1 MGFYEKIKER
11 YKNSI
16 DKGTGLLKEQK
27 TQLDG
32 LIILLKS
39 IALKQAAI
47 GKSELYFNFGYR
59 NTLQHFVKGE
69 DVISLFD
76 DSKETITDYDIYFQS
91 SDIYCLFAEKG
102 LHEILMNEI
111 RTAFGPEFT
120 IEAAIQSSEHRS
132 NWLEV
137 HVSWPLPKEEGHL

>member
-1 MGFYEKIKER
+1 MGFYEKIKES

-16 DKGTGLLKEQK
+16 DKETGLLKEQK

-39 IALKQAAI
+39 IALKQTAV
-47 GKSELYFNFGYR
+47 GKSEFYFDFGYR

-76 DSKETITDYDIYFQS
+76 DSEETITDYDIYFQS
-91 SDIYCLFAEKG
+91 FDIYYLFAEKE

-111 RTAFGPEFT
+111 RKAFGPEFT

>member
-16 DKGTGLLKEQK
+16 DKETGLLKEQK
-27 TQLDG
+27 IQLDG
-32 LIILLKS
+32 LIMLLKS
-39 IALKQAAI
+39 MALQQSDV
-47 GKSELYFNFGYR
+47 GKCEFFYDFGC
-59 NTLQHFVKGE
+59 NHQMEHFVKGE

-76 DSKETITDYDIYFQS
+76 DSTREVTGYDSSFKS
-91 SDIYCLFAEKG
+91 SDIYYLFAEKG
-102 LHEILMNEI
+102 LHEILMAEI

-137 HVSWPLPKEEGHL
+137 HVSWPLPKKEGHL

>member
-1 MGFYEKIKER
+1 MGFYEKIKES

-16 DKGTGLLKEQK
+16 DKQTGLLKEQK

-47 GKSELYFNFGYR
+47 GKSEFYFDFGYR

-76 DSKETITDYDIYFQS
+76 DSEETVTGYDTCFQS
-91 SDIYCLFAEKG
+91 SDIYYLFAEKG
-102 LHEILMNEI
+102 LHEILMKEI
-111 RTAFGPEFT
+111 REAFGPEFT
-120 IEAAIQSSEHRS
+120 IDAAIQSSEHRS
-132 NWLEV
+132 SCLEV
-137 HVSWPLPKEEGHL
+137 HVSWPKPDRDEE

>member
-16 DKGTGLLKEQK
+16 DKETGLLKEQK

-47 GKSELYFNFGYR
+47 GKSELYFVFGYR

-76 DSKETITDYDIYFQS
+76 DSEETITDYDIYFQS
-91 SDIYCLFAEKG
+91 SDIYYLFAEKG

-120 IEAAIQSSEHRS
+120 IDAAIQSSEHRS
-132 NWLEV
+132 KWLEV
-137 HVSWPLPKEEGHL
+137 CVSWPFPKEEN